1 MPSALET
8 LVKILKLEQD
18 TGYRNTAVIGGLQ
31 SFASNWANEAHRQA
45 RRPEHH
51 QLVEEMRGKLRD
63 YDALETHEARHDA
76 IRYMIGRVMGR
87 IPAPA
92 DLPPL
97 PPQWAAPPTPPTPPP
112 VAPPAPPPPRLPD
125 PHIPRA
131 QAPVEMHETGE
142 DNSEDTGSAPA
153 PGAQDSAPD
162 AGDDSAHAEADS
174 EDDYIPPPAPR
185 PRASTPRR
193 ARHVPLSGD
202 EAIVQFQRLQETPVT
217 VLHKVGAKMAEK
229 LERLG
234 VRTIRD
240 MLFNYPARYDDY
252 TRMRTLNR
260 LQPGEITTVIAAVQ
274 SVVKRQ
280 ARGGRPYLL
289 MTVDDD
295 TAAMRVVFFGQLWL
309 QRQFQPG
316 GQVVLSGKVELF
328 RGELMMTNP
337 EWEMIE
343 REHLHT
349 GRIVPVYSLTKGLA
363 ARTMRRLVRQTLDEW
378 AAKVPDYLPDSVM
391 SRIELADLS
400 WALEQVHYPESHEAL
415 DEARTRL
422 AFDDLFIF
430 QVAMM
435 RQRHAWQS
443 APGQPIPAT
452 DEFVEPFKDSLPFD
466 LTTAQRRALREILDD
481 MAKDA
486 PMNRLLQGDVGS
498 GKTAVAAV
506 AMGAAV
512 YAGRQAA
519 LMAPTSILA
528 EQHARTIAQLMRA
541 APGGDVIQVRLL
553 TGNTSDAERQEIY
566 AGLADGSVHIVIGT
580 HALIQEGVEFN
591 ALGLAIIDE
600 QHRFGV
606 EQRGTLRSKGANPH
620 LLVMTATPIP
630 RTLALTLYADLDLSI
645 IDEIPPGRTPV
656 ETRVIGLTERE
667 RAYGFIQSQVA
678 QGRQAFVVYPLVEAS
693 EQLEEVGAATD
704 EYERLSR
711 EVFPRQRVGLLHGR
725 MTPSEKDAVMSAF
738 ARGELDILVSTS
750 VVEVGIDVPNASVI
764 LIENAE
770 RFGLAQLHQFR
781 GRVGRG
787 AHKSFCILVSTAATT
802 DAQQRLH
809 ALEETNDGFQLAEID
824 WRLRGAGDMLGLR
837 QSGAGEFRL
846 AAAVNPRL
854 VELAQHEARTI
865 YAEDP
870 DLCAPEHQ
878 FLAWRVSVLLDQRA
892 DLS

>member
-8 LVKILKLEQD
+8 LIKILKLEQD

-51 QLVEEMRGKLRD
+51 QLVEEMAARLRA
-63 YDALETHEARHDA
+63 YDALETHDARHEA
-76 IRYMIGRVMGR
+76 IRYMVGRVMGR

-97 PPQWAAPPTPPTPPP
+97 PPQWAEQPAPA
-112 VAPPAPPPPRLPD
+112 APSPAPPPTTPPLKPLL
-125 PHIPRA
+125 
-131 QAPVEMHETGE
+131 
-142 DNSEDTGSAPA
+142 SPA
-153 PGAQDSAPD
+153 PGAQAPIEAYGSGEDEAEDEDQVPIPGERD
-162 AGDDSAHAEADS
+162 AMPDTDHDATHAEADD
-174 EDDYIPPPAPR
+174 EDDYVPSPAPR
-185 PRASTPRR
+185 PRPATPRR
-193 ARHVPLSGD
+193 TRRAPLPGD
-202 EAIVQFQRLQETPVT
+202 EAIAQFRRLQETPVT
-217 VLHKVGAKMAEK
+217 VLHKVGGKMAEK

-234 VRTIRD
+234 IHTIKD

-252 TRMRTLNR
+252 TRMRTLNK

-295 TAAMRVVFFGQLWL
+295 TAVMRVVFFGQMWL

-337 EWEMIE
+337 EWEMVE

-349 GRIVPVYSLTKGLA
+349 GRIVPVYSLTKGLS

-391 SRIELADLS
+391 SRTELADLS
-400 WALEQVHYPESHEAL
+400 WALEQVHYPETHEAR

-422 AFDDLFIF
+422 TFDDLFIF

-452 DEFVEPFKDSLPFD
+452 DDFVEPFKDSLPFD

-481 MAKDA
+481 MAKDV

-512 YAGRQAA
+512 HAGKQAA

-541 APGGDVIQVRLL
+541 APRGDAIQVRLL
-553 TGNTSDAERQEIY
+553 TGNTGEAERQEIL
-566 AGLADGSVHIVIGT
+566 AGLAGGSVHIVIGT

-656 ETRVIGLTERE
+656 ETRVIGLNERE
-667 RAYGFIQSQVA
+667 RAYGFIRSQIA

-693 EQLEEVGAATD
+693 ERLEEVGAATD

-711 EVFPRQRVGLLHGR
+711 EVFPKQRVGLLHGR
-725 MTPSEKDAVMSAF
+725 MAPGEKDAVMSAF

-787 AHKSFCILVSTAATT
+787 AHKSYCILVSTATT
-802 DAQQRLH
+802 PDAQQRLR

-854 VELAQHEARTI
+854 VELAQREARTI

-870 DLCAPEHQ
+870 DLLAPEHQ
-878 FLAWRVSVLLDQRA
+878 FLAWRVSALLDQRA
-892 DLS
+892 DVS